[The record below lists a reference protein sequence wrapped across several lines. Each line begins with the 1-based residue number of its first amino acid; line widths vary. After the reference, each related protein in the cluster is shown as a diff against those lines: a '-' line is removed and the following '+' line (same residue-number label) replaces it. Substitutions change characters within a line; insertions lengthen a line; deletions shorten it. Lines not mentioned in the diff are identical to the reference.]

1 MVTKQ
6 HIEEILSYFG
16 KYIGKPEIQRFVWFR
31 DESFIESYQ
40 KLFGFNSFHVL
51 FIREKY
57 VGKPWLEITINEDY
71 IVPIDDTELL
81 QIILNMLVSKYAVN
95 DFHRIMFNGRE
106 NVVSFTMYTCTEPLC
121 YETIEIT
128 IDTSF

>member
-40 KLFGFNSFHVL
+40 KLFGFNSFRVL

-57 VGKPWLEITINEDY
+57 VGKPWFEITINEDY
-71 IVPIDDTELL
+71 IVPVDDVELL

-95 DFHRIMFNGRE
+95 DFHRIMFNGQE
-106 NVVSFTMYTCTEPLC
+106 NIVCFTMYTCTEPLC

-128 IDTSF
+128 IDTLF

>member
-40 KLFGFNSFHVL
+40 KLFGFNSFHVSFTRL
-51 FIREKY
+51 KNFK
-57 VGKPWLEITINEDY
+57 KPWSELIIDENY
-71 IVPIDDTELL
+71 IVPVDNTELL
-81 QIILNMLVSKYAVN
+81 QDILNIIVSKYAVN

-106 NVVSFTMYTCTEPLC
+106 NCVSFTMYTDAKLLC
-121 YETIEIT
+121 YEIIKIT